1 MKRTKM
7 LKKHGSTPQSA
18 VSPVVGVMLM
28 LVVTIIVA
36 ALVASFAGGIGTA
49 TQTAPAASLDVS
61 LFIGQGSA
69 RIENVAGDTLLTK
82 DLLITVSYDVPV
94 KFANTELAHGGE
106 TIIHTIDGRLEPVA
120 ENDLD
125 TTLADYPF
133 VYQITNNNA
142 TVSKRTVND
151 QLFGQ
156 TALVSGS
163 SIAFD
168 LNYFAGFDTKKAK
181 TYGIDTG
188 TTFHVTIVHL
198 PTSTVLYDKDV
209 RIQ

>member
-1 MKRTKM
+1 MKKTKM
-7 LKKHGSTPQSA
+7 LKKHCSNRDPG

-36 ALVASFAGGIGTA
+36 ALVAAFAGGIGTTTEA
-49 TQTAPAASLDVS
+49 APTASLDVS

-69 RIENVAGDTLLTK
+69 MIENIAGDTLLTK

-94 KFANTELAHGGE
+94 KFANTALAHGGE
-106 TIIHTIDGRLEPVA
+106 KIIHTINGRLEPVT

-125 TTLADYPF
+125 TTVAGYPF

-142 TVSKRTVND
+142 VVSKRTVNN

-156 TALVSGS
+156 AVLVSGS

-168 LNYFAGFDTKKAK
+168 LNYFAGFDTTKAK

-188 TTFHVTIVHL
+188 TRFHVTIVHL
-198 PTSTVLYDKDV
+198 PTSKVIYDKDV

>member
-1 MKRTKM
+1 
-7 LKKHGSTPQSA
+7 
-18 VSPVVGVMLM
+18 MLM

-36 ALVASFAGGIGTA
+36 ALVAAFAGVIGT
-49 TQTAPAASLDVS
+49 TTEDAPTASLDVS

-69 RIENVAGDTLLTK
+69 MIENIAGDTLQTK
-82 DLLITVSYDVPV
+82 DLMITVSYDVSV
-94 KFANTELAHGGE
+94 KFVNTALAHGGE
-106 TIIHTIDGRLEPVA
+106 TIIHTIDGGLEPVG

-125 TTLADYPF
+125 TALAGYPF

-142 TVSKRTVND
+142 TVSKRTVNN

-156 TALVSGS
+156 ADLISGS

-168 LNYFAGFDTKKAK
+168 LNYFAGFDTTKAN

-188 TTFHVTIVHL
+188 TTFHVKIVHI
-198 PTSTVLYDKDV
+198 PTSTVIYDKDV

>member
-1 MKRTKM
+1 M
-7 LKKHGSTPQSA
+7 LKKHCSSQDPG

-36 ALVASFAGGIGTA
+36 ALVAAFAGGIETTTEA
-49 TQTAPAASLDVS
+49 APTASLDVS
-61 LFIGQGSA
+61 LFIGPGSA
-69 RIENVAGDTLLTK
+69 VIKNVAGDTLLTK
-82 DLLITVSYDVPV
+82 DLLITVSYDIPV
-94 KFANTELAHGGE
+94 KFANVALAHGGE
-106 TIIHTIDGRLEPVA
+106 TILHTIDGRLEPVA

-125 TTLADYPF
+125 TTLSDYPF

-142 TVSKRTVND
+142 VVSKRTAND

-156 TALVSGS
+156 AALVSGS

-168 LNYFAGFDTKKAK
+168 LNYFAGFNTAKAK

-198 PTSTVLYDKDV
+198 PSNKVIYDKDV

>member
-1 MKRTKM
+1 MKKTKM
-7 LKKHGSTPQSA
+7 LKKHRSDRDSA

-36 ALVASFAGGIGTA
+36 ALVAAFAGGIGTTTEA
-49 TQTAPAASLDVS
+49 APTASLDVS
-61 LFIGQGSA
+61 LFIGPGSA
-69 RIENVAGDTLLTK
+69 MIENIAGDTLPTK

-94 KFANTELAHGGE
+94 KFANKNLDHGGE
-106 TIIHTIDGRLEPVA
+106 TIIHTIDGGLEPVA

-125 TTLADYPF
+125 TTLAGYPF

-142 TVSKRTVND
+142 TVSKRTVNN

-156 TALVSGS
+156 ADLVSGS

-168 LNYFAGFDTKKAK
+168 LNYFTGFDTKKAL

-188 TTFHVTIVHL
+188 TTFHVTIVHI
-198 PTSTVLYDKDV
+198 PTSTVIYDKDV